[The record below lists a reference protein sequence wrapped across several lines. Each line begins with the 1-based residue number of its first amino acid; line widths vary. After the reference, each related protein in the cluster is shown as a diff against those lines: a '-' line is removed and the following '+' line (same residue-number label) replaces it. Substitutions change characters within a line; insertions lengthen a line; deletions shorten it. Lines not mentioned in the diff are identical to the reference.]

1 MKLQRMSSVSIYS
14 ECGWMSSVMLRP
26 RVKRVLCSSEGP
38 ALSPSHNPP
47 YGWEVCGAIGNLSAL
62 SIIFRVLGTWE
73 FEPPKALSPTP
84 EGLLGLSPGLPS
96 QGMYILVL
104 SGAGVGVGRGLLVED
119 GEGIGCE
126 DWSVHL
132 GAWSLLRC
140 VSEPEVDGEEGW

>member
-1 MKLQRMSSVSIYS
+1 M
-14 ECGWMSSVMLRP
+14 
-26 RVKRVLCSSEGP
+26 
-38 ALSPSHNPP
+38 AH
-47 YGWEVCGAIGNLSAL
+47 
-62 SIIFRVLGTWE
+62 
-73 FEPPKALSPTP
+73 PTP

-132 GAWSLLRC
+132 GA
-140 VSEPEVDGEEGW
+140 